1 MKTLGSLIVVAALTW
16 AGLALADE
24 KPGEPVRGERA
35 PESRA
40 RPETPERGR
49 PAPPAEG
56 RGENRGRPDH
66 PEEIE
71 RRVRH
76 LHAAAEN
83 LEQAGFPD
91 EARAYHERAEHLAR
105 ESRREAPP
113 RGAGGP
119 GEQIE
124 HLRREVAELREIVED
139 LRRQVRAGNH
149 PPRPG
154 GPERD

>member
-1 MKTLGSLIVVAALTW
+1 MKTPGTLILVAVLIW
-16 AGLALADE
+16 AGLVLADE
-24 KPGEPVRGERA
+24 KPGEPVRGERT
-35 PESRA
+35 PDSRA

-49 PAPPAEG
+49 PGPPVED
-56 RGENRGRPDH
+56 RGEDRERPDH

-91 EARAYHERAEHLAR
+91 EARAYHERAERMAGEL
-105 ESRREAPP
+105 RRGAPP
-113 RGAGGP
+113 RGGDGP

-124 HLRREVAELREIVED
+124 RLRREVAELREIVED
-139 LRRQVRAGNH
+139 LRRQARGGNH
-149 PPRPG
+149 SPRPG

>member
-1 MKTLGSLIVVAALTW
+1 MKTPGTLILVAVLIW

-24 KPGEPVRGERA
+24 KPAEPVRGERA

-49 PAPPAEG
+49 PAPPAED
-56 RGENRGRPDH
+56 RGENRGRLDQA
-66 PEEIE
+66 EEIE

-76 LHAAAEN
+76 LHSAAEN

-91 EARAYHERAEHLAR
+91 EARAYHERAERLAR
-105 ESRREAPP
+105 ELRRGAPP
-113 RGAGGP
+113 RGGDGP

-124 HLRREVAELREIVED
+124 QLRREVAELREIVED
-139 LRRQVRAGNH
+139 LRRQARGGNH

-154 GPERD
+154 GPERN